1 MHGALVILGTAWPIV
16 AFPLVVGLA
25 GFVPDGWRRSVG
37 LLLGPMTVYML
48 HEAYVLPLVLPNG
61 NLLAAVIYGLF
72 MTALAIY
79 YPCAIIYIVIRAMR
93 RQAEPREERTD

>member
-1 MHGALVILGTAWPIV
+1 MHGALVILGTVWPIV
-16 AFPLVVGLA
+16 ALPLVVGLA
-25 GFVPDGWRRSVG
+25 GLAPDGWRRSVG
-37 LLLGPMTVYML
+37 LLLGPVTVYML
-48 HEAYVLPLVLPNG
+48 HETYVLPLVLPNG

-72 MTALAIY
+72 IAALAIY